1 MRGGSSSV
9 VRRWQSTVQREI
21 GDRRAKIAEQREHEL
36 EGMVE
41 HLRTNWRI
49 FTSGRP
55 GLRFRERYRL
65 RQSRG
70 RGTFH
75 PARLSYLAVGT
86 ALIALS
92 ALFGWLPVMGWGT
105 VVLGLAMIAGEF
117 YSVARLMDQLEARG
131 RVLLG
136 PLGKKLARLPAWT
149 QLSVSLTVALAT
161 FALMYGLYS
170 LAFSG

>member
-1 MRGGSSSV
+1 
-9 VRRWQSTVQREI
+9 
-21 GDRRAKIAEQREHEL
+21 
-36 EGMVE
+36 MVE
-41 HLRTNWRI
+41 HLRISWRI

-75 PARLSYLAVGT
+75 PVRLSYLAVGM
-86 ALIALS
+86 ALIVLS
-92 ALFGWLPVMGWGT
+92 AFFGWLPVMGWGT
-105 VVLGLAMIAGEF
+105 AVLGLAMIAGEF
-117 YSVARLMDQLEARG
+117 YPVARLMDRLEARG
-131 RVLLG
+131 RVLFG
-136 PLGKKLARLPAWT
+136 PLGRKLTWLPAWT

-161 FALMYGLYS
+161 FGLMYALYS